1 MSSQRLA
8 GSAGVAVDH
17 PSGPTV
23 SKRPALSPPATTGIT
38 PKVAAPLLGPPRP
51 GQQWS
56 PMLQMWAVPMHGN
69 SGSLGEGM
77 VAQALSQ
84 QSFALT
90 QLVAHLAGGI
100 LCQILRQVPAQ

>member
-23 SKRPALSPPATTGIT
+23 SKMPALSPPGTTGIT
-38 PKVAAPLLGPPRP
+38 PKVAASLLGPPPKTRAAVEP
-51 GQQWS
+51 DAADVV
-56 PMLQMWAVPMHGN
+56 PAAVPMHGN

-84 QSFALT
+84 L
-90 QLVAHLAGGI
+90 
-100 LCQILRQVPAQ
+100 